1 MNLADPQRSNVA
13 RSTLASGSN
22 AASAQGVL
30 DRSWWIGCAMAAFV
44 LALVEWWT
52 WQRRLTV

>member
-1 MNLADPQRSNVA
+1 MNTADPQRSNVA
-13 RSTLASGSN
+13 RTSLAAGSN
-22 AASAQGVL
+22 AATARGVL
-30 DRSWWIGCAMAAFV
+30 ERSWWMGCAMAAFL